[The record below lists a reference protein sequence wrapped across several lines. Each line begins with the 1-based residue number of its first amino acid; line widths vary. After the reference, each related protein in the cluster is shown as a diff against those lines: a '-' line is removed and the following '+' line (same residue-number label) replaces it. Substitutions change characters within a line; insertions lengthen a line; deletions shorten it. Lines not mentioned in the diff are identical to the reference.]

1 MAIVLDRLPASRPRP
16 ANLGAS
22 APSSLLDR
30 LNRLFAS
37 VRRDVRTARAYDDL
51 MRLDDRTL
59 SDIGVHRTELGSIT
73 HHGRDDPTRRRR

>member
-1 MAIVLDRLPASRPRP
+1 MATMLELPASRPATAAP
-16 ANLGAS
+16 DAS
-22 APSSLLDR
+22 GPSPLLDR

-59 SDIGVHRTELGSIT
+59 RDLGVHRTELASIT
-73 HHGRDDPTRRRR
+73 HHGQGDPTRRQR

>member
-1 MAIVLDRLPASRPRP
+1 MATVLDMPASRPATAAP
-16 ANLGAS
+16 GAS
-22 APSSLLDR
+22 APSPLLDR

-59 SDIGVHRTELGSIT
+59 SDIGVHRTELASIT
-73 HHGRDDPTRRRR
+73 HHGQDDPTRRRR